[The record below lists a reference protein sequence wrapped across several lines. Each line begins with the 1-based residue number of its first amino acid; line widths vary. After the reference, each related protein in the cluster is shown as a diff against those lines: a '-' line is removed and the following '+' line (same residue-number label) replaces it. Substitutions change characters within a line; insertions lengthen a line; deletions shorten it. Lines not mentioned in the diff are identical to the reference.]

1 MAPLLAALVAAFL
14 AEWGDKTQLL
24 VIAMA
29 ARFQKAGAVLAAVA
43 LGALANSAL
52 AAFGGSLLHG
62 FITLR
67 AISLLLALALVF
79 AGAAGLLRDKTPDMG
94 STWRVGAFLTT
105 LGCFFLLEFGD
116 KTQFLTLALSAQYAG
131 QHDAPVLAAA
141 GATVGIIAANASAA
155 LLGEGLTKAVPLRG
169 MRMGVGLLFLAIGLF
184 VAVSALRLV

>member
-1 MAPLLAALVAAFL
+1 MAALLAALVAAFL

-24 VIAMA
+24 VIALA

-43 LGALANSAL
+43 LAALANSAL

-79 AGAAGLLRDKTPDMG
+79 AGAAGLLRDKIPDMG
-94 STWRVGAFLTT
+94 ATWRVGAFLTT

-116 KTQFLTLALSAQYAG
+116 KTQFLTVALSAQY
-131 QHDAPVLAAA
+131 DAPVLAAA
-141 GATVGIIAANASAA
+141 GATVGIVAANAPAA

-169 MRMGVGLLFLAIGLF
+169 IRMGVGLLFLAIGLF